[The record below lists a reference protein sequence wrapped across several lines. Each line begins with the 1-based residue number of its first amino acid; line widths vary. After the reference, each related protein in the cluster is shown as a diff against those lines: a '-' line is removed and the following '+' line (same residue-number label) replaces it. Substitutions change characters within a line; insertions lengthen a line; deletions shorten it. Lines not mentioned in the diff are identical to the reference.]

1 MEEAIRMPNVSTLN
15 KMFAH
20 HCLYVENEMDK
31 LGRYSLYDK
40 STNTYFGSF
49 TAEFETSDNVVY
61 VLTYTPVGISQT
73 DTTDNPDE
81 LVYMISEFNKT
92 RIAPPQ
98 CYNSGSSAWLRQYD
112 TFSWYL
118 ESRGFSIGDTMV
130 ADRRAV
136 YENGDTSIV
145 IYITGCTDEFSG
157 EVWKDPSVGEQLVKT
172 RYFDVESLVSALQS
186 ITAGIPVVDDK
197 SSKSKK
203 ENKSKKDLLKRL
215 INELIDKLL

>member
-98 CYNSGSSAWLRQYD
+98 CYNTGSSAWIRQYD

-118 ESRGFSIGDTMV
+118 GRRGFNIEETMV

-136 YENGDTSIV
+136 YVNGDTKMT
-145 IYITGCTDEFSG
+145 IYIIGGTDEFSG
-157 EVWKDPSVGEQLVKT
+157 EIWKDPAAGEQLVKT
-172 RYFDVESLVSALQS
+172 RYFDVESLISVLQS
-186 ITAGIPVVDDK
+186 ITVGIPVVERK
-197 SSKSKK
+197 NK